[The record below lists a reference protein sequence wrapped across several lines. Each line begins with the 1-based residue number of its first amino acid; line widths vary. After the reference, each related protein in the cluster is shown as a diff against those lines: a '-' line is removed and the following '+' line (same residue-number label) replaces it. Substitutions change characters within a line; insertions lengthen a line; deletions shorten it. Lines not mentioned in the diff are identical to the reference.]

1 MARILS
7 EKGGKSMSIKTVLSK
22 VFVLLLSVALVA
34 GFSANTEAAT
44 IKVGALNDMTG
55 ATSDVGKDYALGI
68 AEAIHYIND
77 NGGVNGKQI
86 KLYQFDYG
94 YRVPEALTKYKLF
107 KRLKVVAV
115 LGWGTGDTEALSPT
129 VTRDKMPY
137 VSASYSG
144 HLTDPKK
151 TPYNLFFATDYS
163 TNARAAITAW
173 FDKKWP
179 QHPDYGKRKPR
190 FVASYMFASPY
201 CSAPIKA
208 IKDQATIL
216 GFDIG
221 PDQSVS
227 LFAIDTKSQV
237 LAMKDYGADLVWHG
251 NTTMSVAA
259 TVRDAYALGLGAD
272 HIVNNWGFDENLPR
286 LAGKASEGVMGAA
299 VCAFFGEDVPLMDK
313 VVEYAKKYNPGIPA
327 EKRLIR
333 TIQGWGDVM
342 ILWEALKRA
351 DAAGDLSGESILK
364 KGFET
369 MNNFDIGLGA
379 PPVTFTATDHR
390 VAGQVPI
397 YEIKDGKFKIVEKV
411 DLKGRWP
418 QKWAN
423 DWIGW

>member
-1 MARILS
+1 MNVRNMWLKIFIPMCAIAILA
-7 EKGGKSMSIKTVLSK
+7 V
-22 VFVLLLSVALVA
+22 
-34 GFSANTEAAT
+34 FSAPAGAAT
-44 IKVGALNDMTG
+44 INVGSLNDMTG

-68 AEAIHYIND
+68 AEAMHYAND
-77 NGGVNGKQI
+77 NGGINGKKI

-94 YRVPEALTKYKLF
+94 YRVPEALTKYNLF
-107 KRLKVVAV
+107 KRLKCVAV

-129 VTRDKMPY
+129 VTKDKLPY

-179 QHPDYGKRKPR
+179 KHEEYGKRKPR
-190 FVASYMFASPY
+190 FACSYMFASPY

-208 IKDQATIL
+208 IKDQAQIL

-221 PDQSVS
+221 PDQDVS
-227 LFAIDTKSQV
+227 LFAIDTKSQI
-237 LAMKDYGADLVWHG
+237 LALKDFKPDLIWHG

-259 TVRDAYALGLGAD
+259 TLRDAYSLGLAAN

-286 LAGKASEGVMGAA
+286 LAGKAAEGVMGAA
-299 VCAFFGEDVPLMDK
+299 VCAFFGEAVPGMDK
-313 VVEYAKKYNPGIPA
+313 VVEYAKRYNPGIPM

-333 TIQGWGDVM
+333 TVQAWGDVL

-351 DAAGDLSGESILK
+351 DKAGDLSGESILK
-364 KGFET
+364 NGFET
-369 MNNFDIGLGA
+369 MRDFDIGLGA
-379 PPVTFTATDHR
+379 TPVTYTSTDHR

-397 YEIKDGKFKIVEKV
+397 YEWKNGTFSVVERV
-411 DLKGRWP
+411 DLKSRWP
-418 QKWAN
+418 KKWAN
-423 DWIGW
+423 EWIGW